1 MKPAMLAW
9 KASRQLNSRRFPEWG
24 APEEPCKLCTPIA
37 CPWLSARCQQN
48 TFKDSQQ
55 RRNRSRPLL
64 GTEQCHGGDNG
75 LCLAGCENIRC
86 AGSTAAES
94 SLNEKRYRRQPLGTL
109 CLPHWCRGAGKA
121 RSKTSNC

>member
-1 MKPAMLAW
+1 MAKVSTGQELSKQETARTKQRLPLAQRPVPTEHLQGFTATQKP
-9 KASRQLNSRRFPEWG
+9 
-24 APEEPCKLCTPIA
+24 
-37 CPWLSARCQQN
+37 CPG
-48 TFKDSQQ
+48 
-55 RRNRSRPLL
+55 SRPLL